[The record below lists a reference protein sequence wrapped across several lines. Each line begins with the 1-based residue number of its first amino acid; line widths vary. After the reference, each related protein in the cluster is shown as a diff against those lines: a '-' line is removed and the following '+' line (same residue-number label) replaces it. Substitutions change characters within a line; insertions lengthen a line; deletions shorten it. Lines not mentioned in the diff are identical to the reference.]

1 MRGCPPAQNR
11 GNLRQTRGGTREPSL
26 FCDRAP
32 SLRQNAVSGGSHKKT
47 RFWGGPGDGVLQHN
61 AHWRYMQRLLVL
73 EAVAQQTMK
82 SLFVNV
88 VVHHSEGMVSVIYA
102 LRQELVQTAG

>member
-1 MRGCPPAQNR
+1 MTALRLCPR
-11 GNLRQTRGGTREPSL
+11 TLYLGVVT
-26 FCDRAP
+26 
-32 SLRQNAVSGGSHKKT
+32 KKN
-47 RFWGGPGDGVLQHN
+47 RFWGGPGDGVFQHN

-73 EAVAQQTMK
+73 EAVAQQAMK

-88 VVHHSEGMVSVIYA
+88 VVHHNQGMVSVIYA